1 MSGELIFDRVRPGL
15 VGEYSQVVEQEHTA
29 RHLGSGGVDVLAT
42 PEMVRMLERAAVLA
56 VDHLLPDGYRTVGVR
71 VDVTHKAPTPMGMR
85 VTARAELIAV
95 DGRRLTFRV
104 IAQDEREV
112 VGEGVHERAIIALD
126 RFARK
131 IAEKR
136 NPSGG

>member
-1 MSGELIFDRVRPGL
+1 MNEVPLFDNLRPGL
-15 VGEYSQVVEQEHTA
+15 QAEYSLVVEQEHTA

-42 PEMVRMLERAAVLA
+42 PEMVRMMERAAVMA

-71 VDVTHKAPTPMGMR
+71 VDVTHKAPTPLGMT

-104 IAQDEREV
+104 TAADEREV
-112 VGEGVHERAIIALD
+112 VGEGIHERAIIALD

-131 IAEKR
+131 IEEKR
-136 NPSGG
+136 GLKGQ

>member
-1 MSGELIFDRVRPGL
+1 MSAEPTFDRVQPGL
-15 VGEYSQVVEQEHTA
+15 VGEYSQVVEREHTA

-42 PEMVRMLERAAVLA
+42 PEMVRMLERAAVMA

-71 VDVTHKAPTPMGMR
+71 IDVTHKAPTPMGMR

-112 VGEGVHERAIIALD
+112 VGDGIHERAIIALD

-131 IAEKR
+131 IEEKR
-136 NPSGG
+136 SAGGR